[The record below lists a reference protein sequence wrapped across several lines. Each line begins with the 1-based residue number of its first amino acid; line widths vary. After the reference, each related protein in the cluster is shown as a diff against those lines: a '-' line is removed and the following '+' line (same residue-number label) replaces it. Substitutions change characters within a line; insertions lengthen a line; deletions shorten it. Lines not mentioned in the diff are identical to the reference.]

1 MTQSGQGEEPS
12 ARPAREGIV
21 LPSDGSEPMPPGT
34 TGDRVTPA
42 GGPAWGGQWGPD
54 ASAGQA
60 PQSGDGWGAPVNATS
75 SWSASAPDGGQG
87 WPTADP
93 HGAQQAQGFAQPG
106 SGSGPL
112 PPESAPSSA
121 YGAQNGYAPGAHG
134 SHAAAGYDGYGAY
147 GSQEQHAGQGAP
159 TPPGGEDGATQ
170 YIPYIPAAPG
180 ADEGATQF
188 IPPVPAAPGEGATQ
202 FIPPVGPGALPPEIG
217 AGAPQYLGQATQG
230 GHGAG
235 SPAPAGP
242 DADATQYIPPVPAQP
257 SGSFGMPAGGP
268 EERQPP
274 AEFDSLFRSEPEAAG
289 ATQML
294 PRIDGG
300 APQAPYGAGDSY
312 GTGDPYGAQS
322 APGGRAAGRRG
333 GPADGDGGGGA
344 RSRSRVPVIAAVGI
358 GIIVLGVGAGAL
370 LSGGGGGDDGKDD
383 TGKTVAATAPAT
395 QGSSS
400 AAAADPVKAQA
411 VELDKLLADSSNS
424 RGSVIN
430 AVANVKAC
438 NNLGQAAG
446 DLRDAA
452 KQRGE
457 LVTRLSTLAVD
468 KLPNHDQLSTSL
480 TNAWKASA
488 AADNHYAAWADQVG
502 NGKKG
507 CHKGHART
515 TGQTQAGDVA
525 SGTAS
530 AEKEKAA
537 RLWNSIASKYGLT
550 QRTRTQL

>member
-21 LPSDGSEPMPPGT
+21 LPSDGSEPLLPGT
-34 TGDRVTPA
+34 TGDGAAPV
-42 GGPAWGGQWGPD
+42 GGPAWGGQWGPGQ
-54 ASAGQA
+54 SAAQA
-60 PQSGDGWGAPVNATS
+60 PQSGDGWGAPVNATQ
-75 SWSASAPDGGQG
+75 SWGASAPSGSQG
-87 WPTADP
+87 WPAQDA
-93 HGAQQAQGFAQPG
+93 HGAQQAQGFGQPG
-106 SGSGPL
+106 TGSVPL

-147 GSQEQHAGQGAP
+147 GSPGQQGASLP
-159 TPPGGEDGATQ
+159 TGGEDGATQ

-188 IPPVPAAPGEGATQ
+188 IPPVAAAPDEGATQ

-217 AGAPQYLGQATQG
+217 SGVPRYPGRPAHG
-230 GHGAG
+230 G
-235 SPAPAGP
+235 S

-257 SGSFGMPAGGP
+257 SGAYGMPSGAP

-274 AEFDSLFRSEPEAAG
+274 AEFDSLFRSEPEVAG
-289 ATQML
+289 STQML
-294 PRIDGG
+294 PRIDAG
-300 APQAPYGAGDSY
+300 APQAPHGDM
-312 GTGDPYGAQS
+312 YGAQPVPGG
-322 APGGRAAGRRG
+322 PGGRAAGRRG
-333 GPADGDGGGGA
+333 GPSDGDGGAGGG
-344 RSRSRVPVIAAVGI
+344 RGRSRVPLIAAVGI

-370 LSGGGGGDDGKDD
+370 LSGGGSGDGAKND

-395 QGSSS
+395 QGSS
-400 AAAADPVKAQA
+400 AAADPVKAQA

-438 NNLGQAAG
+438 DNLGQAAG

-457 LVTRLSTLAVD
+457 LVTRLASLAVD
-468 KLPNHDQLSTSL
+468 KLPNHDALSTAL
-480 TNAWKASA
+480 TNGWKASA
-488 AADNHYAAWADQVG
+488 AADNHYAAWADQVN

-507 CHKGHART
+507 CRKGHART
-515 TGQTQAGDVA
+515 TPQTQAGDSA

-537 RLWNSIASKYGLT
+537 GLWNSIASKYGLT

>member
-21 LPSDGSEPMPPGT
+21 LPSDGSEPLLPGT
-34 TGDRVTPA
+34 TGDSATPA
-42 GGPAWGGQWGPD
+42 GGPAWGGQWGPEQS
-54 ASAGQA
+54 ASQA
-60 PQSGDGWGAPVNATS
+60 PQSGDGWGAPVNATQ
-75 SWSASAPDGGQG
+75 SWGAAVPSDSQGWSAPD
-87 WPTADP
+87 A
-93 HGAQQAQGFAQPG
+93 HGAQQAQGFGQPG
-106 SGSGPL
+106 SGSAPL

-121 YGAQNGYAPGAHG
+121 YGAGNGYAPGAHG
-134 SHAAAGYDGYGAY
+134 SHAAAGYDGYAAY
-147 GSQEQHAGQGAP
+147 GSQEQQGVP
-159 TPPGGEDGATQ
+159 LPPGGEDGATQ
-170 YIPYIPAAPG
+170 YIPFTPAAPG

-188 IPPVPAAPGEGATQ
+188 IPPVAAAPDEGATQ

-217 AGAPQYLGQATQG
+217 TGAPHYLGQAAQG
-230 GHGAG
+230 G
-235 SPAPAGP
+235 S

-257 SGSFGMPAGGP
+257 SGGYGIPAGAPG
-268 EERQPP
+268 ERQPP
-274 AEFDSLFRSEPEAAG
+274 AEFDNLFRSEPAAAG

-300 APQAPYGAGDSY
+300 APKPPHGAGDM
-312 GTGDPYGAQS
+312 YGAQPGPGG
-322 APGGRAAGRRG
+322 PGGRAAGRRG
-333 GPADGDGGGGA
+333 GPSDGGGGG
-344 RSRSRVPVIAAVGI
+344 RGGSRVPVIAAVGV

-370 LSGGGGGDDGKDD
+370 LSGGGGGGGGTDD
-383 TGKTVAATAPAT
+383 TGKTVAATAPAG
-395 QGSSS
+395 QGSP
-400 AAAADPVKAQA
+400 APGTDPVKAQA
-411 VELDKLLADSSNS
+411 VELDKLLADSSSS

-438 NNLGQAAG
+438 NNLGQAAS

-457 LVTRLSTLAVD
+457 LVTRLASVAVD

-507 CHKGHART
+507 CHKGQARN
-515 TGQTQAGDVA
+515 TGQTQAGDAA

-550 QRTRTQL
+550 ERTRTQL